1 MRYIQCLKTKN
12 GLDKDFIYEIYNVTS
27 NFIIIIV
34 NGNKVIINKNVK
46 PEVNDYFKILT
57 KLNIRKIKLDK
68 LNNKNYE

>member
-1 MRYIQCLKTKN
+1 LIQTTEQK
-12 GLDKDFIYEIYNVTS
+12 I
-27 NFIIIIV
+27 

-57 KLNIRKIKLDK
+57 KLNIRKIKLNK